1 MELLPLPSEDGAGLA
16 KSGDDEFGGG
26 EPYAELLCGNG
37 DGVIL
42 ELDHIDEGHSQLS
55 GESGTC
61 ASMVS

>member
-1 MELLPLPSEDGAGLA
+1 
-16 KSGDDEFGGG
+16 
-26 EPYAELLCGNG
+26 LLCGNG